1 MDPLGATVSEIKQKN
16 QSKLVTNKC
25 YFTSPSLS
33 ISRLLYRNVLH
44 TFDTLLPPI
53 PSLTLLP
60 LPHRSPSPC
69 HPSSLAFLATL
80 PCVPFSPPVQFHIT
94 HIPPY
99 DLFLLPHIPLPV

>member
-1 MDPLGATVSEIKQKN
+1 MDPLGAIVSEIKQKN

-33 ISRLLYRNVLH
+33 ISRLLYRTVLH
-44 TFDTLLPPI
+44 TFDTLLSPI

-60 LPHRSPSPC
+60 LPQRSPC

-80 PCVPFSPPVQFHIT
+80 PCVPFSSCAIT